1 MILVL
6 KWGYKMQ
13 GHHGKGDKK
22 KMNWN
27 MVAAAILMWIKNRI
41 FSKYKLATFSRRF
54 FTLWTRFRKKIRSVT
69 STCQKCILQ
78 NPSHCQSE
86 RIQIHSKSV
95 NCTEPVKK

>member
-22 KMNWN
+22 KMNMN

-41 FSKYKLATFSRRF
+41 FSKY
-54 FTLWTRFRKKIRSVT
+54 RS
-69 STCQKCILQ
+69 
-78 NPSHCQSE
+78 
-86 RIQIHSKSV
+86 
-95 NCTEPVKK
+95 